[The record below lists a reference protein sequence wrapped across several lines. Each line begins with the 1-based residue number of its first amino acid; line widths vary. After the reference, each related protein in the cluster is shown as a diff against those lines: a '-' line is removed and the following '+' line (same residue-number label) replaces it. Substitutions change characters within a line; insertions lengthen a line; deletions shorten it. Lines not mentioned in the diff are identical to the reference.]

1 MLPTMRKDA
10 VFVDLTTASAE
21 IARELYAQGKQRGS
35 PAKSHARYRCRT
47 SVQLRCG
54 KPVER
59 SRNWRA
65 EW

>member
-47 SVQLRCG
+47 SVQLWQTR
-54 KPVER
+54 
-59 SRNWRA
+59 
-65 EW
+65 